1 MSILSKQ
8 MKKQIHKRIL
18 IIDDD
23 PFIRKIYR
31 ERLLADGFIVDEAEN
46 GIQGLDKIE
55 SGKYDVVLLDMIMS
69 DMTGVDIL
77 KKIRGNDKLTNLIV
91 VVFSALSQEGDM
103 KEALEAGANEYIVKD
118 KTTPREF
125 VDILSKLI
133 SPKL

>member
-1 MSILSKQ
+1 

-55 SGKYDVVLLDMIMS
+55 SGEYDVVLLDMIMS

-118 KTTPREF
+118 KITPREF

>member
-55 SGKYDVVLLDMIMS
+55 SGEYDVVLLDMIMS

>member
-69 DMTGVDIL
+69 DMTGVDVL
-77 KKIRGNDKLTNLIV
+77 KKIRNNDKLTNLIV

>member
-31 ERLLADGFIVDEAEN
+31 ERLLADGCSVDEAEN

-103 KEALEAGANEYIVKD
+103 KEALEAGSKEDIVKD
-118 KTTPREF
+118 
-125 VDILSKLI
+125 
-133 SPKL
+133 